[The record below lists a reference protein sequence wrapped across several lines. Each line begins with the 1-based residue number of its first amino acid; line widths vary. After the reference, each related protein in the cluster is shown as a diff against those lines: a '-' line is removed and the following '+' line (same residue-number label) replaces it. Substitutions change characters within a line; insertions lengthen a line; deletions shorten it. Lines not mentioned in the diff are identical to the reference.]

1 MSIPPLPEGLI
12 NNDLTRTANALHS
25 FAIHLLRRAREA
37 DKQSGLSPERLSLL
51 SVLTYAGPLSV
62 TRLSKLESVSL
73 PAISRIVSALEQRG
87 LVKRTRS
94 REDAR
99 KVIVNATN
107 KGRRIMEK
115 GRRRRLEII
124 ADELSLLPRKDQQ
137 QLSRISDIVENLGK
151 PRDPS
156 KTER

>member
-1 MSIPPLPEGLI
+1 MSIPPLPEGLA

-25 FAIHLLRRAREA
+25 MSIHLLRRARAA
-37 DKQSGLSPERLSLL
+37 DKESGLSPERLSLL

-62 TRLSKLESVSL
+62 TRLSELESVSL
-73 PAISRIVSALEQRG
+73 PAISRIVSALEARG

-99 KVIVNATN
+99 TVIVNATN

-124 ADELSLLPRKDQQ
+124 ADTLSHLSRKDQQ
-137 QLSRISDIVENLGK
+137 QLSRIGDILENLG
-151 PRDPS
+151 R
-156 KTER
+156 

>member
-12 NNDLTRTANALHS
+12 NNDLTRTANAMHS

-51 SVLTYAGPLSV
+51 SVLTYAGPLTV
-62 TRLSKLESVSL
+62 TRLSELESVSL

-99 KVIVNATN
+99 TVIINATS
-107 KGRRIMEK
+107 KGRRVMEK

-151 PRDPS
+151 PGR
-156 KTER
+156 